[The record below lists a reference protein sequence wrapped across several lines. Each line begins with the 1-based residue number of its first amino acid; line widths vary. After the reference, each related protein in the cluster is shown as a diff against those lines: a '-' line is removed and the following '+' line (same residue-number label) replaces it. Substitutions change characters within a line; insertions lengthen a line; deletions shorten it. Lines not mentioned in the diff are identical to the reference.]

1 IAMSTAVILALLGL
15 FFTHRIA
22 GPVYAMTRY
31 ATALAEGHYPAL
43 RSLRQK
49 DELRDF
55 FDLFRKSIEFWRA
68 RDIED
73 AFRIEEAMWK
83 LSPVASTA
91 ESKAGLAELET
102 LHPRKREPANL
113 PSTQPT
119 IQWTGA
125 GQEAVADQ
133 GRLDSG
139 SVRSG

>member
-55 FDLFRKSIEFWRA
+55 FDLFRKSIEFLRA

-73 AFRIEEAMWK
+73 AFRIEEAMVK

-102 LHPRKREPANL
+102 LHHRKREAANL
-113 PSTQPT
+113 LSQESS
-119 IQWTGA
+119 IQLPG
-125 GQEAVADQ
+125 GGEDAVDEQ
-133 GRLDSG
+133 RPLDSA
-139 SVRSG
+139 SLRSG